1 MDLSHI
7 LFAII
12 GMLIGLGGMSLWVK
26 QQSDALALKLQA
38 AEKDIERLDK
48 TDNNLQ
54 HRIDSAIE
62 LHAKSVQLLT
72 NVVNQNNLL
81 IQKLLVTN
89 GD

>member
-12 GMLIGLGGMSLWVK
+12 GMLLGLGGMSFWVK
-26 QQSDALALKLQA
+26 QQSDALALKMQA
-38 AEKDIERLDK
+38 AEKDIERLERV
-48 TDNNLQ
+48 DNGLQ
-54 HRIDSAIE
+54 ARIDSAIE
-62 LHAKSVQLLT
+62 LHAQAVKLLT

-81 IQKLLVTN
+81 IQKLLVNN